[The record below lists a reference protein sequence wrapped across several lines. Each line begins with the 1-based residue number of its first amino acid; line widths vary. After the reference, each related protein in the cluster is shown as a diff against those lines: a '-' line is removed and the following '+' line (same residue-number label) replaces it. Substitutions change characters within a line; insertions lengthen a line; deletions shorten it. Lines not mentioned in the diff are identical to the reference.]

1 MGEEEFLKAG
11 RDRCIEAISPERE
24 GLSRDGEGQQLWV
37 TAINGD
43 EETKSDED
51 ANDKM
56 ESEPEEK
63 FKNKIQ
69 KVEYRRK

>member
-1 MGEEEFLKAG
+1 MAG

-24 GLSRDGEGQQLWV
+24 GLSRDGEGQQLRV
-37 TAINGD
+37 TAIKRDGD
-43 EETKSDED
+43 TKSDED

-56 ESEPEEK
+56 EREPEDK
-63 FKNKIQ
+63 FKNKVQ